1 MRPSAAKDARAA
13 LLALVLVL
21 TVSLVLASTASASHL
36 NQSGNPCLGHTDGEG
51 IQLPPGSGIWYQC
64 QQVNGPGN
72 LKAVPQPSWPEVP
85 VALLWPLSAL
95 LAFGVYVANQRRRRP
110 RLAPQV

>member
-1 MRPSAAKDARAA
+1 MRPSAAKGVGTA

-21 TVSLVLASTASASHL
+21 TVSLVLASSASASHL
-36 NQSGNPCLGHTDGEG
+36 NQTGNPCLGHTDGQG

-64 QQVNGPGN
+64 QDNGPGK
-72 LKAVPQPSWPEVP
+72 LQAVPQPSWPEVP

-95 LAFGVYVANQRRRRP
+95 LAFGVYVAYQRRRRP
-110 RLAPQV
+110 RLAQPL